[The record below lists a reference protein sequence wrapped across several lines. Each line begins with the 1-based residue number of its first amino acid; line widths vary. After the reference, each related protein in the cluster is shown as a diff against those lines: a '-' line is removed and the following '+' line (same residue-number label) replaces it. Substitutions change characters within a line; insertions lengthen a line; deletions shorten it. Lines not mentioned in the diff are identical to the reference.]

1 MHTLRD
7 EWTLRLMN
15 ALSGCEMKRY
25 EGCQRECIS
34 DRCSYTPAARL
45 QDTRVCVCVCV
56 TAVPFTSASHKRQNN
71 SVVKCCRSQGRTKVH
86 LAPFKSSKVPPE
98 APNTCGAVKD
108 TAGVFSVTAGAAH
121 SKRHALSLTEQNSEN
136 HFLTVLA
143 WKASMEKTTV
153 CYSHEG

>member
-1 MHTLRD
+1 
-7 EWTLRLMN
+7 MN
-15 ALSGCEMKRY
+15 AKTYECAEWLWDEEIRRLPKGVHFRQVQLYTCSPSSGHK
-25 EGCQRECIS
+25 S
-34 DRCSYTPAARL
+34 
-45 QDTRVCVCVCV
+45 VCVCVCV
-56 TAVPFTSASHKRQNN
+56 SRQSPSPLPHKRQNN

-98 APNTCGAVKD
+98 GPNTCGAVKD

-143 WKASMEKTTV
+143 WKASMETPTV